1 MLWVAIAL
9 VKKIKSYLLCSKAS
23 VASLLLLLV
32 AAAAAC
38 VTSSRCSHLD
48 TTDSGMLSLY

>member
-1 MLWVAIAL
+1 VGKIAF

-32 AAAAAC
+32 AAAAAFAAAAATWTQLIQGC
-38 VTSSRCSHLD
+38 
-48 TTDSGMLSLY
+48 